1 MDRADSS
8 ASRAE
13 GAPAGRE
20 TVRDGRSA
28 ARAAEAS
35 ALRTVAAHVDALDGD
50 RWQIA
55 ALGSETLLDAVGPDN
70 SRVTI
75 LTFTA
80 HAKPEEIELVAG
92 ALDHARML
100 LGVITRA
107 KKALRAADGE
117 GGQPLPRPSD
127 TAQPAPR
134 AKKNHAAEAAMLCER
149 AAFRNW
155 LIERHGLDLKGTADD
170 AARTARA
177 AQKLRSLLGVTSR
190 KAINEDDA
198 VRDRWIALRQDYY
211 ATAVR
216 GQG

>member
-1 MDRADSS
+1 MDRVK
-8 ASRAE
+8 E
-13 GAPAGRE
+13 
-20 TVRDGRSA
+20 A
-28 ARAAEAS
+28 AT
-35 ALRTVAAHVDALDGD
+35 LRTVAAHVDALDGD

-92 ALDHARML
+92 ALDHARIML
-100 LGVITRA
+100 DVITRA
-107 KKALRAADGE
+107 KKALLRAADGE

-127 TAQPAPR
+127 TAPPVTP

-170 AARTARA
+170 VARTARA

-211 ATAVR
+211 ATAGR